1 MRPIVALIAAAFVL
15 ASSACSPRPRPVA
28 PRLVVLIVI
37 DQMRGDQLLHSAD
50 SYESGLARLYDEG
63 ALYEN
68 AHHAHALTLTGAGH
82 ATLASGVHPSR
93 SGVIGNSWWER
104 GERAHVGS
112 VADPGTQRL
121 DRSELTGASAFRM
134 RVTTLGDWLK
144 QANPDSQVWA
154 VSIKDRSAVLSAGRN
169 ADGAFWYDFDNGR
182 FVTSDNYMTEEPDWA
197 LAFDE
202 ARSIEAYRDGWH
214 LLRDP
219 GDYSRLDD
227 AAGEE
232 EPTTFPHLFSDGDA
246 YYEDVAGSP
255 FGDRFTFDFATALI
269 DGRQLGADDAPDLLI
284 VSAAS
289 ADAIGHD
296 YGPWS
301 RETEDYYLRLDFM
314 LGEFFDHLDATVGPG
329 RWLVALSSDHGVVPL
344 PEQTAGAQRHSGQSL
359 RDLLQS
365 VFAAAL
371 EAEGVDPALVRLAF
385 ANGLVLDADAEVDPE
400 RLAALRGRM
409 AENLREDPRFEDVF
423 TWDELVSDAPL
434 GRPYEAHFR
443 RSFDAT
449 RSADLMFRFREFD
462 LAAAGS
468 SGTTHGSAYTY
479 DTHVPMIL
487 LGTGVT
493 AQRIETPVLTV
504 DLAPTLANCLGIEVP
519 DGLDGE
525 IRFDCPM

>member
-1 MRPIVALIAAAFVL
+1 MRPVVALIAAAFVL
-15 ASSACSPRPRPVA
+15 VSSACSPRPRPVA

-68 AHHAHALTLTGAGH
+68 AHHAHALTLTGSGH

-246 YYEDVAGSP
+246 YYEEVAGSP
-255 FGDRFTFDFATALI
+255 FGNRDRK
-269 DGRQLGADDAPDLLI
+269 
-284 VSAAS
+284 S
-289 ADAIGHD
+289 
-296 YGPWS
+296 
-301 RETEDYYLRLDFM
+301 
-314 LGEFFDHLDATVGPG
+314 
-329 RWLVALSSDHGVVPL
+329 VV
-344 PEQTAGAQRHSGQSL
+344 
-359 RDLLQS
+359 
-365 VFAAAL
+365 
-371 EAEGVDPALVRLAF
+371 
-385 ANGLVLDADAEVDPE
+385 
-400 RLAALRGRM
+400 
-409 AENLREDPRFEDVF
+409 
-423 TWDELVSDAPL
+423 
-434 GRPYEAHFR
+434 
-443 RSFDAT
+443 
-449 RSADLMFRFREFD
+449 
-462 LAAAGS
+462 
-468 SGTTHGSAYTY
+468 
-479 DTHVPMIL
+479 
-487 LGTGVT
+487 
-493 AQRIETPVLTV
+493 
-504 DLAPTLANCLGIEVP
+504 
-519 DGLDGE
+519 
-525 IRFDCPM
+525 